1 MAGHVQGS
9 RGGLGVSGSSPGDCP
24 HPRFLLQSPARRL
37 EGNTVCL
44 FFVFTLS
51 NPTETHSHSGEQE
64 TCCASP
70 LSHLGGSGLK
80 NLTQNFNGPSS
91 GNDTLAA
98 RQVLMLLG
106 ASEDGRGVAIQEAA
120 DVASSHTTTRWG
132 RRLASGFLQLLRR
145 ERGERVRVA
154 TSAALSLKQPSHVLS
169 LRCCTRVHHSQ
180 RRSDDELFA
189 VEEG

>member
-1 MAGHVQGS
+1 MLRKPPLPPGWFRAKERDPEFQW
-9 RGGLGVSGSSPGDCP
+9 GL
-24 HPRFLLQSPARRL
+24 
-37 EGNTVCL
+37 
-44 FFVFTLS
+44 
-51 NPTETHSHSGEQE
+51 
-64 TCCASP
+64 
-70 LSHLGGSGLK
+70 
-80 NLTQNFNGPSS
+80 

-132 RRLASGFLQLLRR
+132 RRLASGFLQLMRR

-154 TSAALSLKQPSHVLS
+154 ASAALSLKQPSHVLS

-189 VEEG
+189 VGC